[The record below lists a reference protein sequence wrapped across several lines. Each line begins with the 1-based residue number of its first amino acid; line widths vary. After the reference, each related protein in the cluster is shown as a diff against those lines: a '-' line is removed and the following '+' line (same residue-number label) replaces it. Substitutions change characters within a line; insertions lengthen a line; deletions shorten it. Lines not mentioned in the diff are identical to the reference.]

1 MPVTTTIP
9 TLDAV
14 HTQPELT
21 QQSQPTEQFEF
32 TEQPKRVQQPKHAQQ
47 PKLTEFTRQPQSAR
61 IAIAAPDQ
69 PVTGTA
75 FLVGFAAGFGAIDPR
90 SAEFRSGNGRW
101 RGERQGHL
109 RAGPARAR

>member
-32 TEQPKRVQQPKHAQQ
+32 TEQ

-75 FLVGFAAGFGAIDPR
+75 FLVGFAAGFGVINPR